1 MCGQCVVPGAVSCTC
16 HNPPSGGWIPQYH
29 ALLASPAPPR
39 YEFFQQS
46 PLLGASQYEAEFD
59 YNGTR
64 VFVTTC
70 IVEG

>member
-1 MCGQCVVPGAVSCTC
+1 LFLPC
-16 HNPPSGGWIPQYH
+16 
-29 ALLASPAPPR
+29 R